1 MVHSV
6 RRGFM
11 HASQHS
17 NPLIDLAERRTLP
30 DFAAIE
36 PSHAE
41 PAIDQLLADARAT
54 IDNSIAAAGEQP
66 GWDNLVAPIEAA
78 QDRIGRAFSP
88 VSHLHSVMDSAG
100 WREAFQACLPKLTL
114 FSSEVGQN
122 SALYQAVQRL
132 RDSEAF
138 NALDTAQQKVITDM
152 LRDFQLAGVT
162 LNDTDKAR
170 YKEIAQ
176 RLSELSTQFQQH
188 LLDATQSWRKH
199 VTDESILAGLPTS
212 ARDLLAQN
220 AAGKDLD
227 GWLITLDAPCFI
239 AVLTYA
245 DNRDL
250 RAETYEAFATRA
262 SELGPDDGRFDN
274 SALMDE
280 ILTLRQ
286 EAAHLLGFTNYAE
299 QSLAKKM
306 ADSPAQ
312 IETFLLD
319 LAERTQDVAHTE
331 LDALRQV
338 AADDGVDTLQAWD
351 IAYYGEKLKQARY
364 DFTDEQLRPYF
375 PAHAAIDG
383 LFKVAE
389 KLYGIRIRE
398 RDDVSTWHEHVTVY
412 EIVDNHDQPRALFY
426 LDPYAREGKRGG
438 AWMDGFQNRQITA
451 DGLQQPMAFLT
462 CNFAPPIGDKPALLT
477 HGEVT
482 TLFHEFGHGL
492 HHMLTQVEQASL
504 AGISGVEWDAVE
516 LPSQFMEN
524 WCWHRE
530 SLDLF
535 AAHYE
540 TGEPLPK
547 DLFDKLYAARN
558 HMAGWQML
566 RQVEFSLF
574 DLRLHRDYS
583 ADQGAGDA
591 SAVLDTLN
599 QVRSEVA
606 VMQPPA
612 FNRFPHSF
620 MHIFAGGYAAGYYSY
635 KWAEVLSADAFA
647 AFEETSLFDPDT
659 GQRFLTEVLERGSTR
674 DAMDSFVAFRG
685 REPSID
691 ALLRHSG
698 LSEQQAA

>member
-1 MVHSV
+1 
-6 RRGFM
+6 M

-17 NPLIDLAERRTLP
+17 NPLIDLAERHTLP
-30 DFAAIE
+30 DFAAIK
-36 PSHAE
+36 PAHAE
-41 PAIDQLLADARAT
+41 PAIDQLLADARET
-54 IDNSIAAAGEQP
+54 INTSITAAGEQP
-66 GWDNLVAPIEAA
+66 SWDNLVAPIEAA
-78 QDRIGRAFSP
+78 QDRISRAFSP
-88 VSHLHSVMDSAG
+88 VSHLHSVMDSAE

-114 FSSEVGQN
+114 FSSEIGQN
-122 SALYQAVQRL
+122 SALYQAVQGL
-132 RDSEAF
+132 RDSDAF
-138 NALDTAQQKVITDM
+138 TGLDTAQQKVITDM
-152 LRDFQLAGVT
+152 LRDFQLAGVA
-162 LNDTDKAR
+162 LNETDKAR

-188 LLDATQSWRKH
+188 LLDATQSWQKH
-199 VTDESILAGLPTS
+199 VTDESVLAGLPTS
-212 ARDLLAQN
+212 ALDLLAQN

-227 GWLITLDAPCFI
+227 GWLITLDAPSFI
-239 AVLTYA
+239 AILTYA
-245 DNRDL
+245 DHRGL

-262 SELGPDDGRFDN
+262 SELGPDEGRFDN

-286 EAAHLLGFTNYAE
+286 QAAHLLGFTHYAE

-312 IETFLLD
+312 IESFLLD
-319 LAERTQDVAHTE
+319 LAERTQDVAATE

-338 AADDGVDTLQAWD
+338 ADDDGIDTLQAWD
-351 IAYYGEKLKQARY
+351 IAYYGEQLKQTRY
-364 DFTDEQLRPYF
+364 DFSDEQLRPYF

-412 EIVDNHDQPRALFY
+412 EIVDNHDQARALFY
-426 LDPYAREGKRGG
+426 LDPYTREGKRGG

-462 CNFAPPIGDKPALLT
+462 CNFSPPIGDKPALLT

-540 TGEPLPK
+540 TGEPLPEE
-547 DLFDKLYAARN
+547 LFDKLYASRN

-583 ADQGAGDA
+583 ADQGTGDA
-591 SAVLDTLN
+591 SAVLETLN

-606 VMQPPA
+606 VMQPPV

-647 AFEETSLFDPDT
+647 AFEETSLFDTKT

-674 DAMDSFVAFRG
+674 GALDSFVAFRG

-698 LSEQQAA
+698 LGEPQAA

>member
-1 MVHSV
+1 MNAPH
-6 RRGFM
+6 
-11 HASQHS
+11 HS
-17 NPLIDLAERRTLP
+17 NPLIDLAQRRTLP
-30 DFAAIE
+30 DFAAIQ
-36 PSHAE
+36 PGHAE
-41 PAIDQLLADARAT
+41 PAIDQLLAEARET
-54 IDNSIAAAGEQP
+54 IETSIAAAGEQP
-66 GWDNLVAPIEAA
+66 RWDNLVAPIEAA
-78 QDRIGRAFSP
+78 QDRISRAFSP
-88 VSHLHSVMDSAG
+88 VSHLHSVMDSAE
-100 WREAFQACLPKLTL
+100 WREAFQACMPKLTL

-122 SALYQAVQRL
+122 SALYEAVQAL
-132 RDSEAF
+132 HDSPAF
-138 NALDTAQQKVITDM
+138 TELDNAQQKVITDM
-152 LRDFQLAGVT
+152 LRDFQLAGVA

-170 YKEIAQ
+170 YKEMAQ
-176 RLSELSTQFQQH
+176 RMSELQTRFQQQ
-188 LLDATQSWRKH
+188 LLDATQSWHKH
-199 VTDESILAGLPTS
+199 VTDESLLAGLPQS
-212 ARDLLAQN
+212 ALDLLAQN
-220 AAGKDLD
+220 AAAKELD
-227 GWLITLDAPCFI
+227 GWLITLDAPSFI
-239 AVLTYA
+239 AVLTHA
-245 DNRDL
+245 DNREL
-250 RAETYEAFATRA
+250 RAETYEAFSTRA
-262 SELGPDDGRFDN
+262 SELGPDDGAFDN

-286 EAAHLLGFTNYAE
+286 EAAHLLGFANFAE
-299 QSLAKKM
+299 KSLAKKM
-306 ADSPAQ
+306 ADSPTQ
-312 IETFLLD
+312 IESFLLD
-319 LAERTQDVAHTE
+319 LAERTRDVARAE
-331 LDALRQV
+331 LDALRELATQ
-338 AADDGVDTLQAWD
+338 DGIETLQAWD
-351 IAYYGEKLKQARY
+351 VGYYGEKLKQARY

-375 PAHAAIDG
+375 PAPAAIDG

-398 RDDVSTWHEHVTVY
+398 RDDVPTWHEHVTVY
-412 EIVDNHDQPRALFY
+412 EILDNDDQPRALFY

-438 AWMDGFQNRQITA
+438 AWMDGFQNRQVTA
-451 DGLQQPMAFLT
+451 DGIQQPMAFLT
-462 CNFAPPIGDKPALLT
+462 CNFSPPIGDKPALLT
-477 HGEVT
+477 HDEVT

-540 TGEPLPK
+540 TGEPLPEA
-547 DLFDKLYAARN
+547 LFDKLYAARN

-574 DLRLHRDYS
+574 DLRLHRDYV
-583 ADQGAGDA
+583 ADESRHDA
-591 SAVLDTLN
+591 SAILDTLN

-647 AFEETSLFDPDT
+647 AFEETSLFDAAT

-674 DAMDSFVAFRG
+674 GAMDSFVAFRG

-698 LSEQQAA
+698 LADQQAA

>member
-1 MVHSV
+1 MN
-6 RRGFM
+6 
-11 HASQHS
+11 ASQHA

-30 DFAAIE
+30 DFAAIQ

-41 PAIDQLLADARAT
+41 PAIDQLLAEARET
-54 IDNSIAAAGEQP
+54 IEASVAAAGEQP
-66 GWDNLVAPIEAA
+66 RWDNLVAPIEAT
-78 QDRIGRAFSP
+78 QDRLSRAFSP
-88 VSHLHSVMDSAG
+88 VSHLHSVMDSAE
-100 WREAFQACLPKLTL
+100 WREAFQACIPKLTA

-122 SALYQAVQRL
+122 SALYQAVHHL
-132 RDSEAF
+132 RDSDAF
-138 NALDTAQQKVITDM
+138 NTLDTAQQKVITDM
-152 LRDFQLAGVT
+152 LRDFQLAGVA
-162 LNDTDKAR
+162 LNDADKTR
-170 YKEIAQ
+170 YKAIAQ
-176 RLSELSTQFQQH
+176 RMSELSTQFQQH
-188 LLDATQSWRKH
+188 LLDATQSWQKH
-199 VTDESILAGLPTS
+199 VTDESTLAGLPTS
-212 ARDLLAQN
+212 ALDLLAQN
-220 AAGKDLD
+220 AGNKELD
-227 GWLITLDAPCFI
+227 GWLITLDAPSLI
-239 AVLTYA
+239 GVLTHA
-245 DNRDL
+245 DNRAL
-250 RAETYEAFATRA
+250 RAEIYEAFSTRA
-262 SELGPDDGRFDN
+262 SELGPDEGRFDN

-286 EAAHLLGFTNYAE
+286 EAAQLLGFSNYAE

-306 ADSPAQ
+306 ADSPSQ
-312 IETFLLD
+312 IESFLLD
-319 LAERTQDVAHTE
+319 LAERTQNVAATE
-331 LDALRQV
+331 LDALRQL
-338 AADDGVDTLQAWD
+338 ATDDGIESLQAWD
-351 IAYYGEKLKQARY
+351 IAYYGEKLKQVRY

-375 PAHAAIDG
+375 PAHAAING

-389 KLYGIRIRE
+389 KLYGIHIRE

-412 EIVDNHDQPRALFY
+412 EILDNDDQPRALFY

-477 HGEVT
+477 HDEVT

-492 HHMLTQVEQASL
+492 HHMLTQVEQAPL

-540 TGEPLPK
+540 TGEPLPEE
-547 DLFDKLYAARN
+547 LFDKLYAARN

-574 DLRLHRDYS
+574 DLRLHRDYH

-591 SAVLDTLN
+591 STVLETLN

-612 FNRFPHSF
+612 FNRFPHGF

-647 AFEETSLFDPDT
+647 AFEETSLFDTNT
-659 GQRFLTEVLERGSTR
+659 GRRFLTEVLERGSTR
-674 DAMDSFVAFRG
+674 GAMDSFVAFRG

-698 LSEQQAA
+698 LSEPQAA